1 MLFYNFKRI
10 KKMKKIL
17 VALLVCSM
25 LSGCASII
33 KGRNKNVNIMTS
45 TGEEVEVNV
54 VSASGMQSIVV
65 PSVVSL
71 KRDNQDITITVK
83 ETSCLRASTSIV
95 SSEIEPWFLGN
106 IITGGLLG
114 SSTDALTGAMWTY
127 DDNIVV
133 PVYKKSAC
141 QK

>member
-1 MLFYNFKRI
+1 
-10 KKMKKIL
+10 MKKIL

-25 LSGCASII
+25 LSGCASIV

-45 TGEEVEVNV
+45 TGEEVEVNI
-54 VSASGMQSIVV
+54 VSSSGMQSIVV

-71 KRDNQDITITVK
+71 KKDNQDITITVK
-83 ETSCLRASTSIV
+83 ETQCLRSSTSIV
-95 SSEIEPWFLGN
+95 SSKVEPWFLGN
-106 IITGGLLG
+106 VFSGGIVG

>member
-1 MLFYNFKRI
+1 
-10 KKMKKIL
+10 MKKIL

-25 LSGCASII
+25 LSGCASIV

-71 KRDNQDITITVK
+71 KKDNQDITITVK
-83 ETSCLRASTSIV
+83 ETQCLRSSTSIV

-106 IITGGLLG
+106 VFLPGGIFS

>member
-1 MLFYNFKRI
+1 
-10 KKMKKIL
+10 MKKIL

-25 LSGCASII
+25 LSGCASVV

-54 VSASGMQSIVV
+54 VSSSGMQSIVV

-83 ETSCLRASTSIV
+83 ETSCLRSSTSIT
-95 SSEIEPWFLGN
+95 SGKIEPWFFGN
-106 IITGGLLG
+106 ILFLGYGLFG
-114 SSTDALTGAMWTY
+114 STTDAVTGAMWTY

>member
-1 MLFYNFKRI
+1 
-10 KKMKKIL
+10 MKKIL

-25 LSGCASII
+25 LSGCASIV

-45 TGEEVEVNV
+45 TGEEVKVNV
-54 VSASGMQSIVV
+54 VSSSGMQSIVV

-71 KRDNQDITITVK
+71 KKDNQDITITVK
-83 ETSCLRASTSIV
+83 ETQCLRSSTSIV
-95 SSEIEPWFLGN
+95 SSKIEPWFLGN

>member
-1 MLFYNFKRI
+1 
-10 KKMKKIL
+10 MKKIL

-25 LSGCASII
+25 LSGCASIV

-71 KRDNQDITITVK
+71 KKDNQDITITVK
-83 ETSCLRASTSIV
+83 ETQCLRSSTSIV

-106 IITGGLLG
+106 IITGGLFG

>member
-1 MLFYNFKRI
+1 
-10 KKMKKIL
+10 MKKIL
-17 VALLVCSM
+17 VALMVCSI
-25 LSGCASII
+25 LSGCASIV

-54 VSASGMQSIVV
+54 VSAAGMQSIVI

-71 KRDNQDITITVK
+71 KKDNQDITITVK
-83 ETSCLRASTSIV
+83 ETQCIRSSTSIV

-106 IITGGLLG
+106 IITGGLFG

>member
-1 MLFYNFKRI
+1 
-10 KKMKKIL
+10 MKKIL

-25 LSGCASII
+25 LSGCASIV

-71 KRDNQDITITVK
+71 KKDNQDITITVK
-83 ETSCLRASTSIV
+83 ETQCLRSSTSIV

-106 IITGGLLG
+106 VFSGGIFG

>member
-1 MLFYNFKRI
+1 
-10 KKMKKIL
+10 MKKIL

-25 LSGCASII
+25 LSGCASIV

-71 KRDNQDITITVK
+71 KKDNQDITITVK
-83 ETSCLRASTSIV
+83 ETQCLRSSTSIV

-106 IITGGLLG
+106 VFSGGIGIFG